1 MQPILN
7 AGRMSFTDVEIS
19 NMRSKV
25 DRAAKYWA
33 KEAQRM
39 RDKGAP
45 GLAVLCWKREQI
57 LRAWLAILA
66 SHAEQNAMRWIN
78 QDYINRRRAAIRADA
93 KLAAEVRRECERS
106 RRGGMYY

>member
-7 AGRMSFTDVEIS
+7 AGRMSFTDAEIR
-19 NMRSKV
+19 NL
-25 DRAAKYWA
+25 RAKLEPRAKWYGVNA
-33 KEAQRM
+33 LRF

-45 GLAVLCWKREQI
+45 GLAELCWKRE
-57 LRAWLAILA
+57 RATQAKLAILA

-78 QDYINRRRAAIRADA
+78 QDCINRRRAAIRADA
-93 KLAAEVRRECERS
+93 KLAAEVRRECERH